1 MKSLNK
7 STKIGKSLM
16 RKVYANLPFPGVRR
30 PIFIIGC
37 GRSGTTILGTALSQH
52 KDITYLDEPRY
63 LWISAYPKTDLW
75 SIKAKERKG
84 KLLFTE
90 TDVEQ
95 RKSNKLSR
103 LLRYETIISRRPILI
118 EKLPIN
124 NFRLNFIQQIFP
136 DARFIH
142 IYRNGLEVARSIEK
156 ISKNG
161 HWFGANSYKWEQLV
175 DYAMNLDNVHH
186 LTALCTTYF
195 DKGLLEWRLS
205 TESAVTFLRS
215 LSDNA
220 FFELN
225 YDQFLADPVE
235 SVSQIFDFIGVDHDS
250 KVEDFVL
257 TNVARRS
264 SKLGSEAMSAKAQM
278 IGEEILLW
286 SMNGNKKL
294 TRFEDL

>member
-1 MKSLNK
+1 MKLPSKL
-7 STKIGKSLM
+7 TKIGKPLM
-16 RKVYANLPFPGVRR
+16 RKVYANLPLPGVRR

-52 KDITYLDEPRY
+52 REVTYLNEPRY
-63 LWISAYPKTDLW
+63 LWFSAYPKTDVW
-75 SIKAKERKG
+75 SIKAKARKG
-84 KLLFTE
+84 KLLLTE
-90 TDVEQ
+90 TDIEQ

-103 LLRYETIISRRPILI
+103 LFRYETIISRRSVLI

-142 IYRNGLEVARSIEK
+142 IYRNGLEVAKSIEK
-156 ISKNG
+156 LSEQG
-161 HWFGANSYKWEQLV
+161 HWFGSKSYKWEQLV
-175 DYAMNLDNVHH
+175 DYSMNLDDVHN

-215 LSDNA
+215 LSDNT

-225 YDQFLADPVE
+225 YDQFLADPVK
-235 SVSQIFDFIGVDHDS
+235 SVSQIFDFIGVDNDP
-250 KVEDFVL
+250 KVKDFVL

-264 SKLGSEAMSAKAQM
+264 SKLGLEAMSAKAQM
-278 IGEEILLW
+278 IGGEILPL
-286 SMNGNKKL
+286 SMDVNKNL
-294 TRFEDL
+294 TRF